1 MRECAMSKF
10 HEIRRPKSGGF
21 VSFSKRRAFVLVLR
35 TLLRFLCR
43 SYKEREKFC
52 ASCTMFFVHPAP
64 LASGRQAGSAARAK
78 SRMWMCHATGSS
90 RKNGGGH

>member
-21 VSFSKRRAFVLVLR
+21 VSFSKGCAFVLALR

-43 SYKEREKFC
+43 SHKEREKFC
-52 ASCTMFFVHPAP
+52 VSCTRFFAHPAL
-64 LASGRQAGSAARAK
+64 LASGR
-78 SRMWMCHATGSS
+78 
-90 RKNGGGH
+90 